1 MNKEETKASTTIDCF
16 PQLSYANETDRAL
29 YFMQCNPLRD
39 LHAKICHEEVPV
51 CTLLNETRIFCAAFE
66 ESDRIGV
73 AITNTAKKRPS
84 KWKRVKRQ
92 KQSDLHFD
100 LPICI

>member
-1 MNKEETKASTTIDCF
+1 MFNPVYKEETKASTTIDCF
-16 PQLSYANETDRAL
+16 PQLSYANETDRVL

-66 ESDRIGV
+66 ESDRVDV
-73 AITNTAKKRPS
+73 AITNTAKKGPRNGN
-84 KWKRVKRQ
+84 V
-92 KQSDLHFD
+92 
-100 LPICI
+100 

>member
-1 MNKEETKASTTIDCF
+1 MKHLATSKNLLFNPVHKEETKASTTIDCF

-51 CTLLNETRIFCAAFE
+51 CTLLNENTDFFLCSVLKTAI
-66 ESDRIGV
+66 ESM
-73 AITNTAKKRPS
+73 
-84 KWKRVKRQ
+84 
-92 KQSDLHFD
+92 
-100 LPICI
+100 